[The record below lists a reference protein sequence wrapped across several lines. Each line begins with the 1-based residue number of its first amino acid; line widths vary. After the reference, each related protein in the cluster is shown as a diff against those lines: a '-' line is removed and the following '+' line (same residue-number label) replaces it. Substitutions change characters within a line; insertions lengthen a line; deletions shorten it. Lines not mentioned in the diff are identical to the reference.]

1 MNSTDTAML
10 RRAGEHKGKLALGGS
25 AAILYAVW
33 QMFIQ
38 PMQQSNSRQWQA
50 ISALKTNQQALELRV
65 LLLERQVGK

>member
-1 MNSTDTAML
+1 MNPTDTAMF

-25 AAILYAVW
+25 AAILYAMFE
-33 QMFIQ
+33 MFIA
-38 PMQQSNSRQWQA
+38 PMQARDARQWQA